1 MIIAKV
7 IITANK
13 SLLSGTD
20 LPLKESLE
28 ILLESSDNCGIKHV
42 LVYKRTDAEVTMKP
56 GRDEWLEEVN
66 NYYCFLLLYGHDLII
81 MLLPIGNGRA
91 AYRV

>member
-1 MIIAKV
+1 MNINFIANV
-7 IITANK
+7 IITANT
-13 SLLSGTD
+13 SLLNGAV

-28 ILLESSDNCGIKHV
+28 ILLENSDIQHV

-66 NYYCFLLLYGHDLII
+66 RNYYFLLLW
-81 MLLPIGNGRA
+81 A
-91 AYRV
+91 

>member
-1 MIIAKV
+1 M
-7 IITANK
+7 IITANT
-13 SLLSGTD
+13 SLLNGKV

-28 ILLESSDNCGIKHV
+28 ILLESSDNIQHV

-56 GRDEWLEEVN
+56 GRDEWLEEVIAF
-66 NYYCFLLLYGHDLII
+66 YFYGHDLII

-91 AYRV
+91 SHRV

>member
-1 MIIAKV
+1 MHHNIIVSVNNIIIAKV
-7 IITANK
+7 IITANT
-13 SLLSGTD
+13 SLLNGKV

-28 ILLESSDNCGIKHV
+28 ILLESSDNIQHV

-66 NYYCFLLLYGHDLII
+66 NNYCFLLLW
-81 MLLPIGNGRA
+81 A
-91 AYRV
+91 